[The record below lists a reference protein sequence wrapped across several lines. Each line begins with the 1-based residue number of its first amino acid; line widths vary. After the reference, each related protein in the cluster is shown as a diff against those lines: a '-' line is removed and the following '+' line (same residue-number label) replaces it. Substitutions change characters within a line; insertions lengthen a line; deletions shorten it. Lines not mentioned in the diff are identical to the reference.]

1 MLPLRF
7 QTLQFW
13 NRLGIAIPRRFRAV
27 PLLTPLP
34 EFSFSYL
41 GLIYMFLRSGAD
53 FGRLMGSLL
62 GSLLKYNALEDFR
75 CSHYHR
81 KKTHLCAFV
90 LPRFLLLLGQS
101 LVVFDVVFLVVG
113 LPSIVPTRLGFQ
125 DQLSSV
131 LTSLVAL
138 PFAMFASPRF
148 WFLGSCLPFSLSS
161 GCFSSSPPSLGINH
175 LEPFFQRLFSRF
187 YPYIQI
193 KFHEYSGE
201 HFKRSESKATSGIQ
215 SYLSKDSSLRAKK
228 LKANTTKG
236 SKSLV
241 LSMDDREEITDEF
254 ESVTVWW
261 QSKKVRNTRQSF
273 SFYPA
278 ADEKRYY
285 TLKFHRR
292 DREVIIERYLDYVMK
307 EGKMIKMK
315 NRERKLYSNTPG
327 QNHRNQTKW
336 SHVTF
341 EHPASFDTLAM
352 EEKKKEE
359 IKNDLV
365 KFSKSKDYYKKIGKA
380 WKRGYL
386 LFGPPGTGK
395 STMIAA
401 MANFLEYD
409 VYDLELTTVMD
420 NTQLRSLLIETS
432 TKSIIVIEDIDCSL
446 NLTGQRKKK
455 KEEEED
461 GDEKKMKCEG
471 EKKESKVTLSGLL
484 NFIDG
489 LWSACGGE
497 RIIVFTTNFVDK
509 LDPALIR
516 KGRMDKHIEMSY
528 CGFEAFKVLAKNYL
542 DVEES
547 ELFDEVK
554 RLLEVEGIKMTP
566 ADVGENLL
574 PKSEGEEG
582 ETCLKR
588 LVEALKEEKEEA
600 KRRVEEEGWGQ
611 RWECRYERAKEELF
625 CFKGMGPEEL
635 KQKLEEET
643 ALNYISI
650 CSKNPLNGILRLHL
664 PPNNTKMNVVLFPS
678 SSSKGDDASTS

>member
-1 MLPLRF
+1 MATMG
-7 QTLQFW
+7 QIWANTGSTLATLMFTYT
-13 NRLGIAIPRRFRAV
+13 IFRRWFPHV
-27 PLLTPLP
+27 
-34 EFSFSYL
+34 
-41 GLIYMFLRSGAD
+41 GD
-53 FGRLMGSLL
+53 
-62 GSLLKYNALEDFR
+62 
-75 CSHYHR
+75 
-81 KKTHLCAFV
+81 HLA
-90 LPRFLLLLGQS
+90 
-101 LVVFDVVFLVVG
+101 
-113 LPSIVPTRLGFQ
+113 
-125 DQLSSV
+125 
-131 LTSLVAL
+131 
-138 PFAMFASPRF
+138 
-148 WFLGSCLPFSLSS
+148 
-161 GCFSSSPPSLGINH
+161 
-175 LEPFFQRLFSRF
+175 PFFERLFSRF

-201 HFKRSESKATSGIQ
+201 HFKRSEIYSGIQ
-215 SYLSKDSSLRAKK
+215 SYLSRDSSLRAKK

-261 QSKKVRNTRQSF
+261 QSKKVGNTRQSF

-285 TLKFHRR
+285 MLKFHRR
-292 DREVIIERYLDYVMK
+292 DREVIIERYLEHVVK
-307 EGKMIKMK
+307 EGKMIDMK

-327 QNHRNQTKW
+327 QNHRSQTKW

-455 KEEEED
+455 EEEEEEG
-461 GDEKKMKCEG
+461 GDEKKAVEKKMKDEG

-542 DVEES
+542 DVEEN
-547 ELFDEVK
+547 ELFDEIK
-554 RLLEVEGIKMTP
+554 RLLEVEEIKMTP

-574 PKSEGEEG
+574 PKCEGEEA

-600 KRRVEEEGWGQ
+600 KRRVEEEVEEKK
-611 RWECRYERAKEELF
+611 RRKEKKEEM
-625 CFKGMGPEEL
+625 KAKKEE
-635 KQKLEEET
+635 KKKKIEENVEEEE
-643 ALNYISI
+643 
-650 CSKNPLNGILRLHL
+650 H
-664 PPNNTKMNVVLFPS
+664 
-678 SSSKGDDASTS
+678 